1 MEEHEMKRI
10 AVLTSGGD
18 GPGLNPCI
26 RAVVRTALDKE
37 LSVTGVRRGYAG
49 LIDCD
54 MVDLNARSVG
64 GILNQGGTFL
74 GTARCL
80 EFKTKQGRRE
90 ALRNLNSRSIDGLVV
105 IGGNGSLTGALQLH
119 QLGFPVVGIPG
130 TIDNDVNGT
139 DISIGVDTT
148 LNTILDA
155 VDKIKDTASSHQR
168 AFLIEVMGR
177 DSGYL
182 ALMAS
187 IAAGAELALI
197 PEVKTTLQEVV
208 TAVDGAYI
216 RGKAH
221 CIIVVAE
228 GWEPGARELADY
240 LRERREEIGFGVRLT
255 VLGHVQRGGSPT
267 AYDRIL
273 ATRLGAGAV
282 QALLDGQSG
291 MMVGMT
297 EGRIGLTPL
306 EEAVAFQKELNL
318 ELYELARMMEQ

>member
-1 MEEHEMKRI
+1 MNRI

-26 RAVVRTALDKE
+26 RAVVRTAIDKGLE
-37 LSVTGVRRGYAG
+37 VKGVRRGYSG
-49 LIDCD
+49 LINLE
-54 MVDLNARSVG
+54 MIDLDARSVG

-74 GTARCL
+74 GTARSL
-80 EFKTKQGRRE
+80 EFKTKQGQRE
-90 ALRNLNSRSIDGLVV
+90 ALRNLNRSGVDGLVV

-119 QLGFPVVGIPG
+119 ELNFPVVGIPA

-148 LNTILDA
+148 LNTIISA

-168 AFLIEVMGR
+168 AFLIEAMGR

-197 PEVKTTLQEVV
+197 PEVEVSMDEVIKT
-208 TAVDGAYI
+208 VDEAYI

-221 CIIVVAE
+221 CIIIIAE
-228 GWEPGARELADY
+228 GWQPGARPLYDFIK
-240 LRERREEIGFGVRLT
+240 ERREEIGFGVRLT
-255 VLGHVQRGGSPT
+255 VLGHVQRGGAPM

-273 ATRLGAGAV
+273 ATRLGAAAV

-291 MMVGMT
+291 VMVGMV
-297 EGRIGLTPL
+297 EGKVGLTPL
-306 EEAVAFQKELNL
+306 EEAVAFQKELDM
-318 ELYELARMMEQ
+318 EICELARIMEQ

>member
-1 MEEHEMKRI
+1 MKRI

-26 RAVVRTALDKE
+26 RAVVRSALDKGLE
-37 LSVTGVRRGYAG
+37 VTGVRRGYDG

-64 GILNQGGTFL
+64 GILNRGGTFL
-74 GTARCL
+74 STARCP
-80 EFKTKQGRRE
+80 EFMTKQGRRE
-90 ALRNLNSRSIDGLVV
+90 ALRNLNRTDIEGLIV
-105 IGGNGSLTGALQLH
+105 IGGNGSLTGALELH
-119 QLGFPVVGIPG
+119 RMGFPVVGIPA

-187 IAAGAELALI
+187 IASL
-197 PEVKTTLQEVV
+197 
-208 TAVDGAYI
+208 
-216 RGKAH
+216 
-221 CIIVVAE
+221 
-228 GWEPGARELADY
+228 
-240 LRERREEIGFGVRLT
+240 
-255 VLGHVQRGGSPT
+255 
-267 AYDRIL
+267 
-273 ATRLGAGAV
+273 
-282 QALLDGQSG
+282 
-291 MMVGMT
+291 
-297 EGRIGLTPL
+297 
-306 EEAVAFQKELNL
+306 
-318 ELYELARMMEQ
+318 